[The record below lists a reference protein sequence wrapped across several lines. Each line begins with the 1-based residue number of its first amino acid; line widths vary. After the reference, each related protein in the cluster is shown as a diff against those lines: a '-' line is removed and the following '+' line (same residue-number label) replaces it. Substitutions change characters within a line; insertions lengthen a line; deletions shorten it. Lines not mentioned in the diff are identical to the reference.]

1 MRPQINWIDRLTTD
15 QKVGGSSPS
24 GRTIQKINCYYLL
37 YIITSTREVAQFGRA
52 FGLGPKG
59 RRFKSCLPD
68 HYNNGPLAQLGE
80 HLPCTQG
87 VDGSI
92 PLGST
97 IFGGVAQLVRAFG
110 SYPKGREFKSLP
122 RYHILF
128 TDLQL
133 SWLEHPAHNRTVIGS
148 SPIRSTILKLNVF
161 NM

>member
-24 GRTIQKINCYYLL
+24 GRTIQKINCYYL
-37 YIITSTREVAQFGRA
+37 YNIITSIREVAQFGRA

-97 IFGGVAQLVRAFG
+97 IMAGQLSWLERSVHTRKVESSTLSPATIFIYGPLAQLVRASG
-110 SYPKGREFKSLP
+110 S
-122 RYHILF
+122 
-128 TDLQL
+128 
-133 SWLEHPAHNRTVIGS
+133 
-148 SPIRSTILKLNVF
+148 
-161 NM
+161 